1 MTKKTDKQQIEESVS
16 KAVGDSG
23 YELAGKVEVAE
34 IIEKGFVYSFVE
46 NGLTFEGHREYFP
59 EAAFPDRFVVF
70 PAHGMNGY
78 SCPLDRAVLFEGLTK
93 VRPA

>member
-1 MTKKTDKQQIEESVS
+1 MTKKTDKQQITESVE
-16 KAVGDSG
+16 KAVSDSG
-23 YELAGKVEVAE
+23 YELVGDVEVVE
-34 IIEKGFVYSFVE
+34 TIESGWVYSFTE
-46 NGLTFEGHREYFP
+46 NGKTFEGHRERF
-59 EAAFPDRFVVF
+59 EDAVFPDRFVVF